1 VTDEARTDAHP
12 AGSGQE
18 PPSDGPP
25 SIDRRRLLLGGG
37 LGGALLL
44 GGAALGRGTAAAG
57 GYGGGDGGAT
67 GASDAGH
74 GGDTYDASGGHV
86 HGVGDAHDELE
97 RLGLVRGGYG
107 HGPQPPRD
115 LAPDLIDALTSPP
128 AGDGAPPGV
137 TRELTIPVTAGP
149 WAVAEGA
156 SIAAWMYDGR
166 VPGPVIRATEGD
178 RLRITVDNR
187 TERAHNLH
195 LHGRHDPQMDG
206 WEPIPPGEEV
216 TYDLEA
222 GPAGLHPY
230 HCHLP
235 PFAEHLRRGLYGTM
249 IVDPPGGREPAIEV
263 MMVLSGF
270 DLDGDGRHEVY
281 GFNGICGLYDRHPIT
296 VPVGELVRVYLV
308 NHIEGEPVAGF
319 HLHAQTFDVY
329 RSGTGERPDE
339 HTDQLTLGQ
348 ADRAVLEFRLP
359 TRGRYMFHPHQH
371 HLVERGAMGWF
382 TAV

>member
-1 VTDEARTDAHP
+1 VTDPDPDADP
-12 AGSGQE
+12 AADAAGRRE
-18 PPSDGPP
+18 PAEPLRV
-25 SIDRRRLLLGGG
+25 DRRRLLLGGG

-44 GGAALGRGTAAAG
+44 GGAAFGRGTAAAG
-57 GYGGGDGGAT
+57 PGERYGSAADADGT
-67 GASDAGH
+67 GPGEAA
-74 GGDTYDASGGHV
+74 YDPAGGHV
-86 HGVGDAHDELE
+86 HGAGAAHDELE

-115 LAPDLIDALTSPP
+115 LAPELVQALTTPPP
-128 AGDGAPPGV
+128 ADHAPPGA

-149 WAVAEGA
+149 WAVADGA
-156 SIAAWMYDGR
+156 SISAWRYGGR

-178 RLRITVDNR
+178 RLRVTVANR
-187 TERAHNLH
+187 TDRAHNLH
-195 LHGRHDPQMDG
+195 LHGSHDPQMDG

-235 PFAEHLRRGLYGTM
+235 PFAEHLRRGLYGAM
-249 IVDPPGGREPAIEV
+249 IVDPPGGREPAVEV

-270 DLDGDGRHEVY
+270 DLDGDGRNEVY

-308 NHIEGEPVAGF
+308 NHVEGEPVAGF

-329 RSGTGERPDE
+329 RSGTGDQPDE
-339 HTDQLTLGQ
+339 HTDQITLGQ

-382 TAV
+382 TAI